1 MEIYYD
7 VKIPPKKIEGKGK
20 ERSKEYI
27 KIKDFIKS
35 DHETMKF
42 VYKGQKEAS
51 RRRQSLSVTI
61 RRESLP
67 IKLMVRGN
75 ELYVINIEK
84 VVS

>member
-7 VKIPPKKIEGKGK
+7 AKIPPKKVGGIAR
-20 ERSKEYI
+20 ERSEEYI

-42 VYKGQKEAS
+42 VYKGKKEAS